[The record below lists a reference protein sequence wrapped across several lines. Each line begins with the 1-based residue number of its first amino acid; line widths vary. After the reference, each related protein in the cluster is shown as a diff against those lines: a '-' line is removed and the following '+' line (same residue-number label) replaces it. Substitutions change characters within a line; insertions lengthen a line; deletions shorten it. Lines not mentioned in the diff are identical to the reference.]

1 MSTAEDLYSNNWKFD
16 FFNYT
21 SVQLEVIVITQRT
34 MFEVKC
40 TDCGQNA
47 MVPFKP
53 TAGKPVYCRAC
64 FSKHASN
71 RSENT
76 LKTSNLSQKQTWAR
90 RRDNAQSK
98 KNDVHH
104 SVFHWSYNTPK
115 KEIV

>member
-1 MSTAEDLYSNNWKFD
+1 MSTAEDLSSNNWKFD
-16 FFNYT
+16 FFQLYLSATRGDCNYT
-21 SVQLEVIVITQRT
+21 KNYVRSKMYRLRA
-34 MFEVKC
+34 KRH
-40 TDCGQNA
+40 
-47 MVPFKP
+47 VPFKP

-98 KNDVHH
+98 KNDVHR
-104 SVFHWSYNTPK
+104 SVFHWSYNAPK